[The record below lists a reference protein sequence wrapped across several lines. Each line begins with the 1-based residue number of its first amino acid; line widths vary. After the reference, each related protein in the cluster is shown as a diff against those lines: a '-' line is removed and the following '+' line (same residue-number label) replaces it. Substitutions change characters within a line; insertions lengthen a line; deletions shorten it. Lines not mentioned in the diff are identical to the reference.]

1 MNTRTITSSKIKKFK
16 QHLLN
21 DEKSIST
28 IDKYIRDITR
38 FMDFAAGRSI
48 DKSLIMEYKRKLEES
63 YAITSANSMLAALN
77 SFLKFNNWHDCCV
90 KQFRIQQQGFCPEE
104 KALTYEEYRRLV
116 LSARAGGNERLT
128 LMMQTICGTG
138 IRISELEYITV
149 ESLARGEAVVN
160 CKGKLRTV
168 FIVKE
173 LREILMRYAKIQGII
188 SGPIFV
194 TREGKPLD
202 RTNAWREMKELCQKA
217 QVPETKVYPHNLRH
231 LFAKTFYDL
240 DKDIAKLAEL
250 LGHTSINTTR
260 LYIMATETEYKQSM
274 ESMRIIVK

>member
-104 KALTYEEYRRLV
+104 KDLTYEEYRRLV

-217 QVPETKVYPHNLRH
+217 HVSEAKVYPHNLRH
-231 LFAKTFYDL
+231 LFAKLFMTL
-240 DKDIAKLAEL
+240 I
-250 LGHTSINTTR
+250 
-260 LYIMATETEYKQSM
+260 
-274 ESMRIIVK
+274 RI